1 MKNTG
6 VIPIRDN
13 DLEEEASLW
22 IVKMERGLS
31 TEDEDA
37 LRAWLSLSVK
47 HHRYFLH
54 YAEAW
59 GKTEALSS
67 LADLFPRVKSEPP
80 RHARRWSWES
90 VLGSVAVSIMFLLI
104 LSLDQTPSNLPV
116 VSYETAV
123 GGQSNVV
130 LSDGSVLTLNTNTQ
144 VDVAMGP
151 KLRSLILRA
160 GEINLDVAKDPSR
173 PLQVVVGETV
183 FEAVGTQFNIKI
195 DQTKHVELLVT
206 EGLVRVGVSPKD
218 VMSSKSIGGQR
229 PQDLLI
235 GQGEKVTIKGGA
247 RVLETLPENDIEVE
261 LSWKEG
267 NLIFKGQP
275 LGEAITEVSR
285 YTSVEFVVVDD
296 DLKTIQIAGLFK
308 SGDVAGFLSALE
320 ANFGVRHERHGN
332 KTYLT
337 APKNND

>member
-6 VIPIRDN
+6 VIAIRDN

-31 TEDEDA
+31 VEDEDA

-47 HHRYFLH
+47 HQRYFLH

-59 GKTEALSS
+59 GKTEALAS
-67 LADLFPRVKSEPP
+67 LADLFPRVKPEPS
-80 RHARRWSWES
+80 RYARRWWWRT
-90 VLGSVAVSIMFLLI
+90 VLGSVAASIMFLLI
-104 LSLDQTPSNLPV
+104 LPLDKTPLNLPV

-123 GGQSNVV
+123 GGLSNVV

-144 VDVAMGP
+144 VEVVMGP
-151 KLRSLILRA
+151 KLRRLILST

-206 EGLVRVGVSPKD
+206 EGLVRVGVAPKD
-218 VMSSKSIGGQR
+218 VMSFKPIVGKKSH
-229 PQDLLI
+229 DLLL
-235 GQGEKVTIKGGA
+235 GQGEKVTVKGGA
-247 RVLETLPENDIEVE
+247 RVLETLPDSDIKVE

-267 NLIFKGQP
+267 NLIFKGEP
-275 LGEAITEVSR
+275 LGEAITEISR
-285 YTSVEFVVVDD
+285 YTSVEFIVVDD

-308 SGDVAGFLSALE
+308 SGDVAGFLSSLE

-337 APKNND
+337 APPK